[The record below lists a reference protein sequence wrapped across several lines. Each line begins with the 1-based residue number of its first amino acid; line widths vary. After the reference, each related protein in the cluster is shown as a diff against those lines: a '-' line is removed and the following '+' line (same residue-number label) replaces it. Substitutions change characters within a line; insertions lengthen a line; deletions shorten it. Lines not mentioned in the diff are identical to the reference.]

1 MDAEEFFSVF
11 HNTALLSQR
20 VTSNLPWYYADIVTD
35 YNAALAFYAQG
46 DFYNFGSK
54 LGQTL
59 VSAFGDHSTEIP
71 VFEEP
76 NLY

>member
-11 HNTALLSQR
+11 HKTGLLSQR
-20 VTSNLPWYYADIVTD
+20 MTSNLPLYYADIATD
-35 YNAALAFYAQG
+35 YNAALAFYALG

-54 LGQTL
+54 LGKTL
-59 VSAFGDHSTEIP
+59 VSAFGDHSTD